1 MNKYQEALDCV
12 FNTIYGH
19 KAFYKELKQFR
30 EKYKQY
36 PEDVLQELVDKLIP
50 KKVKVWSFVNAR
62 GKYIDVYYCG
72 SCNQSIDRI
81 KYENH
86 CFNCGQALDWSE

>member
-1 MNKYQEALDCV
+1 MTMNKYQ
-12 FNTIYGH
+12 
-19 KAFYKELKQFR
+19 K
-30 EKYKQY
+30 
-36 PEDVLQELVDKLIP
+36 LVDRATP

-62 GKYIDVYYCG
+62 GKYIDLYYCG

-81 KYENH
+81 KFENH

>member
-1 MNKYQEALDCV
+1 MNKYQEVLNRIAKY
-12 FNTIYGH
+12 YGVNNGSML
-19 KAFYKELKQFR
+19 EDDLKT
-30 EKYKQY
+30 
-36 PEDVLQELVDKLIP
+36 LQELADKLIP

-62 GKYIDVYYCG
+62 GKYIDIYYCG

>member
-1 MNKYQEALDCV
+1 MKYQETLNRIAKYCGVNNGSMFEDD
-12 FNTIYGH
+12 
-19 KAFYKELKQFR
+19 LKT
-30 EKYKQY
+30 
-36 PEDVLQELVDKLIP
+36 LQELVDKLIP

-62 GKYIDVYYCG
+62 GKNIDVYYCG

-86 CFNCGQALDWSE
+86 CFNCGQALDWRK